1 VDDLARGIDLFMKKD
16 DGVPGPINFGN
27 PVEVTI
33 KQLAETIV
41 QMTGS
46 RSQITYQPLP
56 SDDPERRKPDISAA
70 QALLGWNP
78 IIDLDKGLAQTIDY
92 FSHRLSREG
101 GLR

>member
-1 VDDLARGIDLFMKKD
+1 
-16 DGVPGPINFGN
+16 
-27 PVEVTI
+27 
-33 KQLAETIV
+33 
-41 QMTGS
+41 
-46 RSQITYQPLP
+46 LP

-78 IIDLDKGLAQTIDY
+78 IIDLEKGLAQTIDY